1 MPRSVCEVWRRFGAL
16 LLVAGLLS
24 ACGYHPVS
32 ETAAGQTPNLQVAPI
47 TNETYKPG
55 LNAVVSAAVLR
66 QLRLS
71 GQGAADSR
79 PPDFILSGS
88 VISYEND
95 AIASNPQ
102 DIGQRFRV
110 RVTLQATLTPRT
122 GGPPRLKENVVGQAF
137 YTVGAD
143 VVGTRAAEN
152 DAAIRASQ
160 ELARRLAA
168 RIMEEL

>member
-1 MPRSVCEVWRRFGAL
+1 MRMLRARDVVFAWA
-16 LLVAGLLS
+16 LVAALLS
-24 ACGYHPVS
+24 ACGYRPVS
-32 ETAAGQTPNLQVAPI
+32 ETAAGQTPNLQVSPI
-47 TNETYKPG
+47 TNGTYKPG
-55 LNAVVSAAVLR
+55 LDAIVSAAILR
-66 QLRLS
+66 QLRLT
-71 GQGAADSR
+71 GQGPTASR
-79 PPDFILSGS
+79 PPDFVLSGS
-88 VISYEND
+88 VINYEND

-110 RVTLQATLTPRT
+110 RVTMQATLTPRT
-122 GGPPRLKENVVGQAF
+122 GGTPRLKENIVGQSF

>member
-1 MPRSVCEVWRRFGAL
+1 MMPPLRAGETILACLLASAL
-16 LLVAGLLS
+16 LG
-24 ACGYHPVS
+24 ACGYRPVS
-32 ETAAGQTPNLQVAPI
+32 ETAAGQTPSLQVSPI
-47 TNETYKPG
+47 TNGTYQPG
-55 LNAVVSAAVLR
+55 LDAIVSAAILR
-66 QLRLS
+66 QLRLT
-71 GQGAADSR
+71 GQGPSASR
-79 PPDFILSGS
+79 PPDFVLSGT
-88 VISYEND
+88 VTKYEND

-110 RVTLQATLTPRT
+110 RVTMEATLTPRT
-122 GGPPRLKENVVGQAF
+122 GGTPRLKENIVGQSF

>member
-1 MPRSVCEVWRRFGAL
+1 MRMLHARHTVVACV
-16 LLVAGLLS
+16 LVSAVLA
-24 ACGYHPVS
+24 ACGYRPVS
-32 ETAAGQTPNLQVAPI
+32 ETTAGQTPNLQVSPI
-47 TNETYKPG
+47 TNGTYKPG
-55 LNAVVSAAVLR
+55 LDAVVSAAILR
-66 QLRLS
+66 QLRLT
-71 GQGAADSR
+71 GQGPSANR
-79 PPDFILSGS
+79 PPDFVLSGS
-88 VISYEND
+88 VINYEND

-110 RVTLQATLTPRT
+110 RVTMQATLTPRT
-122 GGPPRLKENVVGQAF
+122 GGTPRLKENIVGQSF